1 MVAELAVAVPIG
13 LTGLVAVVLMRGEL
27 TSLGKQVEKKADTTT
42 VEANQSAII
51 ARLDRLSDQME
62 RHIERAE

>member
-1 MVAELAVAVPIG
+1 MMAELAVAVPIG

-27 TSLGKQVEKKADTTT
+27 TSLGKQVEKKADTIT

-51 ARLDRLSDQME
+51 AGLGL
-62 RHIERAE
+62 